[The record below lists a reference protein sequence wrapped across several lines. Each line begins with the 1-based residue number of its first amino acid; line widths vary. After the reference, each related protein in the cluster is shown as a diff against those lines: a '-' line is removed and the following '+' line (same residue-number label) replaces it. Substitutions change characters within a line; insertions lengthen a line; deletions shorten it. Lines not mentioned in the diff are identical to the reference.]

1 MSYCWPEIDLAALWC
16 QPRSPASDR
25 FFAVYEDLTHP
36 CAGWR
41 DHAQLL
47 RISDLFS
54 VIAHG
59 LDTWGA
65 ARIIHELTTPYRYK
79 RS

>member
-1 MSYCWPEIDLAALWC
+1 MSYGWPEIDLAALRC
-16 QPRSPASDR
+16 PPRPPASDR
-25 FFAVYEDLTHP
+25 FFAVYEDLARP
-36 CAGWR
+36 SEGWR

-47 RISDLFS
+47 RIRDLFS

-65 ARIIHELTTPYRYK
+65 ARIIHAALAADT
-79 RS
+79 